1 MIAWYWA
8 IVALIAGVFI
18 GWFFCS
24 LAWASSE
31 AENDQPRPKSGGY
44 IK

>member
-1 MIAWYWA
+1 MIEWYWA

-24 LAWASSE
+24 LAWVSH
-31 AENDQPRPKSGGY
+31 ENERGKY

>member
-8 IVALIAGVFI
+8 LVALAAGVFI

-24 LAWASSE
+24 LAWAWASSE
-31 AENDQPRPKSGGY
+31 AENDQPRPGKY
-44 IK
+44 VK